1 MEIDV
6 ELLVGW
12 ATLLFVGFLG
22 YLSLQFGQVSFAG
35 NQGYSLSAEFSDAGG
50 LQSGAR
56 VELAGVEIG
65 RVSSVSLSPNLI
77 KARVTFE
84 LQSDIA
90 LPQDS
95 RATIKTAGLIG
106 ERYINLEPGTATQSL
121 APGGQIHETES
132 PVDVLDT
139 IGQALFGNFSDSA
152 QCETATSSSNDAN
165 PWEIG
170 LD

>member
-1 MEIDV
+1 MKLDA

-12 ATLLFVGFLG
+12 MILLLVGFLI
-22 YLSLQFGQVSFAG
+22 YLSLQFGQVSFAS

-65 RVSSVSLSPNLI
+65 RVSDVSLTPSLS
-77 KARVTFE
+77 KARVTFQ

-95 RATIKTAGLIG
+95 RAAIKTAGLIG
-106 ERYINLEPGTATQSL
+106 ERYIDLEPGTATQHL

-132 PVDVLDT
+132 PVDILDI
-139 IGQALFGNFSDSA
+139 IGQALFGNFSNTA
-152 QCETATSSSNDAN
+152 QSETTASSSDDAD
-165 PWEIG
+165 PWG
-170 LD
+170 LSLD

>member
-1 MEIDV
+1 M
-6 ELLVGW
+6 LMGGLV
-12 ATLLFVGFLG
+12 

-35 NQGYSLSAEFSDAGG
+35 TQGYSLSAEFSDAGG

-65 RVSSVSLSPNLI
+65 RVRSVSLTPILT
-77 KARVTFE
+77 KARVTFHV
-84 LQSDIA
+84 QSDIT

-95 RATIKTAGLIG
+95 RAAIKTAGLIG
-106 ERYINLEPGTATQSL
+106 ERYIDLEPGKATQHL

-132 PVDVLDT
+132 PVDILDT
-139 IGQALFGNFSDSA
+139 IGQALFGNFSDTPQS
-152 QCETATSSSNDAN
+152 ETPASSEDGADSAN
-165 PWEIG
+165 PLELG

>member
-1 MEIDV
+1 MKLDA

-12 ATLLFVGFLG
+12 IVLLMAGGLV

-65 RVSSVSLSPNLI
+65 RVSSVSLTPSLT
-77 KARVTFE
+77 KARVTFQ

-95 RATIKTAGLIG
+95 RAAIKTAGLIG
-106 ERYINLEPGTATQSL
+106 ERYIDLEPGTAY
-121 APGGQIHETES
+121 
-132 PVDVLDT
+132 
-139 IGQALFGNFSDSA
+139 
-152 QCETATSSSNDAN
+152 
-165 PWEIG
+165 
-170 LD
+170 